1 MWGDPAL
8 QILDE
13 DVAQAA
19 VGGCTGQGRAVVCSR
34 VRRQE
39 AGNVCDKSFPF

>member
-1 MWGDPAL
+1 MGDPAL

-19 VGGCTGQGRAVVCSR
+19 IGGRTGQGRAVVCSR

>member
-1 MWGDPAL
+1 M

-13 DVAQAA
+13 DIAQAA
-19 VGGCTGQGRAVVCSR
+19 VGGPTGQGRAVVCSR

-39 AGNVCDKSFPF
+39 AGGRKCL

>member
-1 MWGDPAL
+1 MGDPAL

-13 DVAQAA
+13 DTVQAA
-19 VGGCTGQGRAVVCSR
+19 IGGPTGQGRAVVCSR

-39 AGNVCDKSFPF
+39 AGNVCDNSLPL